1 MNPALSN
8 FLRDKLRLLTVLILI
23 PAGLSVFG
31 SFHWAL
37 ELSSHFL
44 PHYCAAL
51 TLSFIALLYFR
62 DRRWCIV
69 AAVGA
74 LLTGA
79 PIVPWYFG
87 GDKAPAHAGGT
98 PLRILLSNVYTA
110 NTQSGLLLE
119 LAKAENVDVAVLQEV
134 DGRWLEELE
143 PLKAALPE
151 MKAIPREDNF
161 GIGIWSRMKLEQVQ
175 VVDLGPFEVPT
186 ISVELIVGGRRV
198 AIIATHP
205 VPPAS
210 AEGAEGRDK
219 QLEEL
224 AGRTAQSKLPMI
236 LVGDLNTTMWAPA
249 YRRFEKAS
257 GLKNVRR
264 GFGVL
269 PTWPAQLHWAGI
281 PLDHCLV
288 SPEIHVVNARVGR
301 HIGSDH
307 CPLIVDLVIPKAE
320 KAESSGTFGG

>member
-1 MNPALSN
+1 M
-8 FLRDKLRLLTVLILI
+8 RLLTALVLI

-31 SFHWAL
+31 SFHWTL

-44 PHYCAAL
+44 PHYCVAL
-51 TLSFIALLYFR
+51 TLCFIALLYFR
-62 DRRWCIV
+62 DRNWCIV

-74 LLTGA
+74 LLTAA

-87 GDKAPAHAGGT
+87 GDKAQTPADGT
-98 PLRILLSNVYTA
+98 PLRILQSNVYTA
-110 NTQSGLLLE
+110 NTQSGRLLE
-119 LAKAENVDVAVLQEV
+119 LVKVENVDVAVLQEV

-143 PLKAALPE
+143 PLKATLPE

-161 GIGIWSRMKLEQVQ
+161 GIGIWSRLKLEQVQ
-175 VVDLGPFEVPT
+175 EVDLGPFEVPT
-186 ISVELIVGGRRV
+186 ISVEMVVGGRRV
-198 AIIATHP
+198 AVIATHP

-210 AEGAEGRDK
+210 AEGAQGRDK

-224 AGRTAQSKLPMI
+224 AGRAAQSKLPTI

-249 YRRFEKAS
+249 YRRFENAS

-269 PTWPAQLHWAGI
+269 TRTVAIRAGEA
-281 PLDHCLV
+281 D
-288 SPEIHVVNARVGR
+288 RFR
-301 HIGSDH
+301 
-307 CPLIVDLVIPKAE
+307 
-320 KAESSGTFGG
+320 